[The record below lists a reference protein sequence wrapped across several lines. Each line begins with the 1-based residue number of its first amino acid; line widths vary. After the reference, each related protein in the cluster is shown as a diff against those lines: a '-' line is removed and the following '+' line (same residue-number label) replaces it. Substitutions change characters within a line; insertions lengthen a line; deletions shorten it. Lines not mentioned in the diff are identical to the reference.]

1 MKLTRSLGF
10 VVATALGLALL
21 TLMGTLISGTEARAQ
36 FDSHWFVSFD
46 SVNVAPVARRNTT
59 QLLEMGTI
67 DTDGF
72 SELVFSLGGEFKE
85 GVPSSGRLG
94 AVLIPD
100 VEVFDFLLRNEGE
113 FVFPLEVTYEV
124 GPLNSAIFIS
134 PQQTARIA
142 FPRYRVYLYNE
153 TTSGASVVLYVY
165 RTRR

>member
-1 MKLTRSLGF
+1 MKTTRSLGF
-10 VVATALGLALL
+10 VVAIALGLVLL
-21 TLMGTLISGTEARAQ
+21 TLMGVQISGTEARAE

-46 SVNVAPVARRNTT
+46 SANLPPVERKNTT
-59 QLLEMGTI
+59 QLLEIGSI

-100 VEVFDFLLRNEGE
+100 IDLFDYLLRNEGE

-134 PQQTARIA
+134 PQQSAMVA